1 MPETDDMLLYTAAQV
16 RELDRRAI
24 EDCGFDGYEL
34 MCRAGAAL
42 LRQVEQDWPNA
53 RQVTVLCGPGNNG
66 GDGYVLARLLRKSG
80 RNVQLLALVEHDVL
94 QGAARRAA
102 DDYRAAGGVIDSY
115 SGSLPAATGLLVDAL
130 LGTGLD
136 RPVEGVFEQVIK
148 QINANPAPVLAA
160 DIPSG
165 LHADTG
171 CALGDTVQADATVTF
186 IGRKRGLYTGAGTQ
200 LAGRRVF
207 ASLDVPTA
215 VFEGIQAD
223 VRLLHAGAT
232 GLPPRRRDA
241 HKGCF
246 GHVLVVGGAPGMS
259 GAARLAAEAA
269 ARGGAGLVS
278 VATHPQHAAWL
289 NAGRPELMVRAV
301 AHADELGP
309 LLSRASVVVVG
320 PGLGQGE
327 WSRGLFEKVV
337 ESHLPLI
344 VDADALSLLANDPL
358 RKDNW
363 VLTPHPGEAARLLAS
378 TTQAVQ
384 QNRFAAV
391 MDVQTEYGGVV
402 LLKGSGTLVASATLP
417 VELCPFGNP
426 GMASGGMGDIL
437 GGVIAAL
444 MAQGVPADHAAGQ
457 AACIHG
463 RAGDL
468 LADKNGERGLL
479 AGDLLGEIRRLING

>member
-1 MPETDDMLLYTAAQV
+1 MPEIDDMLLYTAAQV

-24 EDCGFDGYEL
+24 EDSGIEGYEL
-34 MCRAGAAL
+34 MCRAGTAL
-42 LRQVEQDWPNA
+42 LGQVEREWPDV

-66 GDGYVLARLLRKSG
+66 GDGYVLARLLHESG
-80 RNVQLLALVEHDVL
+80 REVQLLALVDPAVL
-94 QGAARRAA
+94 RGAARQAA
-102 DDYRAAGGVIDSY
+102 DDYQAAGGNIDRFA
-115 SGSLPAATGLLVDAL
+115 GILPVAAELLVDAM

-136 RPVEGVFEQVIK
+136 RPVEGVFEQAIK
-148 QINANPAPVLAA
+148 QLNVHPAPVLAA

-171 CALGDTVQADATVTF
+171 CALGEAVQADATVTF
-186 IGRKRGLYTGAGTQ
+186 IGRKCGLYTGAGLQ
-200 LAGRRVF
+200 LAGRQVY
-207 ASLDVPTA
+207 ASLDVPA
-215 VFEGIQAD
+215 AIFERIHAD
-223 VRLLHAGAT
+223 VRLLQRDLIGM
-232 GLPPRRRDA
+232 PRRRRDA

-246 GHVLVVGGAPGMS
+246 GHVLIVGGAPGMS

-269 ARGGAGLVS
+269 ARSGAGLVS
-278 VATHPQHAAWL
+278 VATHPQHAACL

-301 AHADELGP
+301 EHAAELGP
-309 LLSRASVVVVG
+309 LLARASVVVVG
-320 PGLGQGE
+320 PGLGQTE

-337 ESHLPLI
+337 ESRLPLV
-344 VDADALSLLANDPL
+344 VDADALGLLANDSL

-363 VLTPHPGEAARLLAS
+363 ILTPHPGEAARLLGLS
-378 TTQAVQ
+378 NKAVQ

-391 MDVQTEYGGVV
+391 KDVQTKYGGVV
-402 LLKGSGTLVASATLP
+402 LLKGSGTLVASTNP
-417 VELCPFGNP
+417 PMKLCPFGNP
-426 GMASGGMGDIL
+426 GMASGGMGDVL

-444 MAQGVPADHAAGQ
+444 LAQGVPAEHAAGQ

-468 LADKNGERGLL
+468 LADRDGERGLL